1 MSFSPPWE
9 FIKTP
14 NSTQVTISEIKTSYG
29 SADVDA
35 VSAPKVQPIV
45 VPDGPGRSHAV
56 RIVAAAVGAACL
68 WVATRD

>member
-1 MSFSPPWE
+1 MSVSPPWE

-14 NSTQVTISEIKTSYG
+14 NSSHIAIPEIKTSYG
-29 SADVDA
+29 SADVNA
-35 VSAPKVQPIV
+35 VSEPKVQQIV
-45 VPDGPGRSHAV
+45 VPDGPGRSQAV